1 MDDDLPG
8 DGDSPTRD
16 SNRGAEK
23 VPGDGVDPVRGRAR
37 PSSGSSGE
45 ERSAASERPFEG
57 AFAALLGGVSEL
69 SAQAVKFAARKT
81 RDTTSKVF
89 KNTPEQMELIGK
101 AGTSLKDLREV
112 AGISIEEVSK
122 AIDLHDVDLLRSVEE
137 GKAALPFE
145 VLLRLSSFYAR
156 NDPIPFIMKYSRV
169 YSPRIWKML
178 HAVGLD
184 TLVVQAER
192 ELQFVQ
198 IYRSRDAA
206 RKLSEEGFNQVL
218 DFTRKSFDM
227 ALHFVAQQE
236 LKLEEMKAK
245 DEDPRGTASGEKT
258 GTGKAA
264 GSKEGGRDSK
274 N

>member
-37 PSSGSSGE
+37 PSSGGAGE

-178 HAVGLD
+178 HSVGLD

-236 LKLEEMKAK
+236 LKLEEMKTK
-245 DEDPRGTASGEKT
+245 DEGPRGAASSEKT
-258 GTGKAA
+258 GTAKAA
-264 GSKEGGRDSK
+264 GTKEGGRDSK